1 MSSEKQYWQ
10 IEKNVEVVVVRHVWK
25 HPDDKG
31 SVILKAEIADVY
43 HDGSIAVLNPDGT
56 TNCIRPSG
64 SWLRKEAFDEFV
76 DAIKNR
82 ISKLKE
88 QKNEDEE

>member
-1 MSSEKQYWQ
+1 MSSEEQYWQ
-10 IEKNVEVVVVRHVWK
+10 IERNVKVVVVRHVWK

-31 SVILKAEIADVY
+31 SVILKAEIADIY

-64 SWLRKEAFDEFV
+64 SWLRKEEFDEYI

-82 ISKLKE
+82 LETLTKE
-88 QKNEDEE
+88 K